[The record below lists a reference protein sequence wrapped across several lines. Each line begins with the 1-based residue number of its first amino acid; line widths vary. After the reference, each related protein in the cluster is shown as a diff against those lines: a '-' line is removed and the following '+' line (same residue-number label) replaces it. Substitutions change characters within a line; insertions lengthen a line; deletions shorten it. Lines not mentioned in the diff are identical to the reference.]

1 MATELAKAYVQIV
14 PSAEGIKGRLKDVM
28 GEEGDRAGK
37 EGGRRGG
44 NSFASTIKKFIVAA
58 GIGAVIK
65 NAITEGANYE
75 QLVGGVETL
84 FKDSADVV
92 QKYAADAYKT
102 AGLSANQYMETV
114 TSFSASLLQ
123 SLDGDTGAAA
133 QAADMAIRDMSD
145 NANKMGSSMESIQNA
160 YQGFAKQNYTM
171 LDNLK
176 LGYGGTREEMVR
188 LLEDASKISG
198 VKYDISSLDDVYNAI
213 HVVQTEM
220 GITGTT
226 AAEAASTVSG
236 SLASMKSAW
245 ANMLTAVA
253 SGQDTTEVI
262 NGLVESVKG
271 FAGNIIPMIRD
282 ILTGLLPALGQI
294 LTELAPILVTDVLP
308 VVMDVLT
315 QIASQLATMLPVILP
330 IIIQTVVDLINA
342 LASSLADILPV
353 LIPVVIQGIIDIG
366 MALLENLP
374 ILLLAIGQALAQ
386 IAITLGELLAGL
398 WTEHI
403 WPWLSGVFSSIGE
416 WFSGIWQSIGQWFS
430 NIIQKVVTFFTNIYN
445 KYQETRSNVL
455 NAVGQF
461 FSNIWSS
468 ITTWFKNIINK
479 VVQFVTSIPQKIRE
493 GFAKVTEAGK
503 NLVQGLWNGISNATQ
518 WVLDKIKG
526 FGRSIL
532 NGIKKIFGIGSPSKE
547 MAYFGEMLDA
557 GLAMGIEDNT
567 RPISNAIDDITNM
580 TTNGFSSDF
589 GVHSAF
595 DVNHNTSGMDTLIQ
609 MVSAIAEKVDH
620 LQVYLDGDALV
631 GGISERM
638 DTALGTANV
647 RKARGLA

>member
-14 PSAEGIKGRLKDVM
+14 PSAEGIKGSISRVM
-28 GEEGDRAGK
+28 GEEADEAGRQ
-37 EGGRRGG
+37 GGEKAGS
-44 NSFASTIKKFIVAA
+44 SFASVIKKVIIAA
-58 GIGAVIK
+58 GIGKVLK
-65 NAITEGANYE
+65 DAISEGANYE

-84 FKDSADVV
+84 FKDSAGVV
-92 QKYAADAYKT
+92 QKYAQDAYKT

-123 SLDGDTGAAA
+123 SLDGDTGKAAE
-133 QAADMAIRDMSD
+133 AADMAVRDMSD
-145 NANKMGSSMESIQNA
+145 NANKMGTSMESIQNA

-188 LLEDASKISG
+188 LLDDASKISG
-198 VKYDISSLDDVYNAI
+198 IEYDISSLDDVYSAI

-226 AAEAASTVSG
+226 AAEASSTVSG

-245 ANMLTAVA
+245 SNMLTAVA
-253 SGQDTTEVI
+253 SGQDVSTYVT
-262 NGLVESVKG
+262 GLVESIKG
-271 FAGNIIPMIRD
+271 FAGNIVPMIKD
-282 ILTGLLPALGQI
+282 ILTGLLPALGAVFS
-294 LTELAPILVTDVLP
+294 ELAPVLVTDILPAVL
-308 VVMDVLT
+308 DVLT
-315 QIASQLATMLPVILP
+315 QIAQQLVTMLPVILP
-330 IIIQTVVDLINA
+330 IIIQTVTDLISA

-353 LIPVVIQGIIDIG
+353 LIPVIIQGIIDIG
-366 MALLENLP
+366 VAILENLP
-374 ILLLAIGQALAQ
+374 ILLLAIGEALVQ
-386 IAITLGELLAGL
+386 IAVTLGELLAGL
-398 WTEHI
+398 WSDHI

-416 WFSGIWQSIGQWFS
+416 WFSGIWSSIGQWFS
-430 NIIQKVVTFFTNIYN
+430 NIVQKVVTFFTNIFN
-445 KYQETRSNVL
+445 KYQETRSNIL
-455 NAVGQF
+455 NAIGQF

-468 ITTWFKNIINK
+468 ITTWFSNIINK
-479 VVQFVTSIPQKIRE
+479 VVSFVTSIPQKIRE
-493 GFAKVTEAGK
+493 GFSKVTQAGLD
-503 NLVQGLWNGISNATQ
+503 LVKGLWNGISNATQ

-526 FGRSIL
+526 FGQSIL

-567 RPISNAIDDITNM
+567 KPITNAIDDITTM
-580 TTNGFSSDF
+580 TTRGFSSNL
-589 GVHSAF
+589 GVQSAL
-595 DVNHNTSGMDTLIQ
+595 DVNHNTAGMETLISL
-609 MVSAIAEKVDH
+609 VAALAEKVDH
-620 LQVYLDGDALV
+620 LQIYLDGETLV

-638 DTALGTANV
+638 DNALGTANV

>member
-14 PSAEGIKGRLKDVM
+14 PSAEGIKGSISEVM
-28 GEEGDRAGK
+28 GDEGKKAGEKGGK
-37 EGGRRGG
+37 EAGS
-44 NSFASTIKKFIVAA
+44 NFAATIKKVIIAA
-58 GIGAVIK
+58 GVGKIIK
-65 NAITEGANYE
+65 DAISEGANYE

-92 QKYAADAYKT
+92 QKYAQDAYKT

-198 VKYDISSLDDVYNAI
+198 IEYDISSLDDVYNAI

-236 SLASMKSAW
+236 SLASMKSSW
-245 ANMLTAVA
+245 SNMLMAVA
-253 SGQDTTEVI
+253 SGQDVSTYV
-262 NGLVESVKG
+262 NGLVESIKS

-282 ILTGLLPALGQI
+282 ILTGLLPALA
-294 LTELAPILVTDVLP
+294 TVFSELAPMLVTDVLP

-315 QIASQLATMLPVILP
+315 QIAQQLVTMLPVILP
-330 IIIQTVVDLINA
+330 IVIQTVVDLIDA
-342 LASSLADILPV
+342 LASSLAEILPV
-353 LIPVVIQGIIDIG
+353 LIPVVIQGLIDIG
-366 MALLENLP
+366 AALLENLP
-374 ILLLAIGQALAQ
+374 ILLLAIGQALVQ

-398 WTEHI
+398 WNNHI
-403 WPWLSGVFSSIGE
+403 SPWLSDVFSGIGE
-416 WFSGIWQSIGQWFS
+416 WFSGIWSSIGQWFL
-430 NIIQKVVTFFTNIYN
+430 NIVQKVVQFFTNIWQKYN
-445 KYQETRSNVL
+445 ETRSNIL
-455 NAVGQF
+455 NAIGQF
-461 FSNIWSS
+461 FSNIWTS
-468 ITTWFKNIINK
+468 ITTWFSNIIQK

-493 GFAKVTEAGK
+493 GISKVTQVGLD
-503 NLVQGLWNGISNATQ
+503 LVKGLWNGISNATQ

-526 FGRSIL
+526 FGKSIL

-557 GLAMGIEDNT
+557 GLAVGISDNT

-580 TTNGFSSDF
+580 TTKGFSSNL
-589 GVHSAF
+589 GVNSAL
-595 DVNHNTSGMDTLIQ
+595 DVNSHTSGMDELLA
-609 MVSAIAEKVDH
+609 MVAALAEKMDN
-620 LQVYLDGDALV
+620 LQIWLDGETLV
-631 GGISERM
+631 GGISDRM